1 MKFKF
6 VFFLIINFL
15 LINKIIYPQDAA
27 EIVKKADRHMR
38 ANSSYSEMKMTI
50 IKPEWSRTMGMKIW
64 ALEPNYT
71 LIYITEPARDKGS
84 VTLKRNTEV
93 WNWIPAA
100 QKIIKIP
107 PSMMLQSWMGSDFTN
122 DDLVKESS
130 IVQDYTHTLLDTEKL
145 GDYECWKIELKPKP
159 EAGVVWDK
167 IIMWITKDNYLEKK
181 ADYYD
186 ESGDIVKTFTGSEP
200 KKMDDRVVFS
210 HWEMVPNDKPG
221 HKTILQYDK
230 IDFNI
235 NINQSFFSEQ
245 NMKRVR

>member
-1 MKFKF
+1 MKKLFLSIL
-6 VFFLIINFL
+6 FFAVSCFA
-15 LINKIIYPQDAA
+15 QDATD
-27 EIVKKADRHMR
+27 IVKKADQHMR

-84 VTLKRNTEV
+84 VTLKRNNEV
-93 WNWIPAA
+93 WNWVPAA

-130 IVQDYTHTLLDTEKL
+130 IVQDYTHTLLGTEKL
-145 GDYECWKIELKPKP
+145 GDDKCWKVQLKPKP

-167 IIMWITKDNYLEKK
+167 IIMWVTKDNYLEKK

-186 ESGDIVKTFTGSEP
+186 ESGEVVKTFTGSEP
-200 KKMDDRVVFS
+200 KKMDDRIVFTR
-210 HWEMVPNDKPG
+210 WEMIPNDEPG